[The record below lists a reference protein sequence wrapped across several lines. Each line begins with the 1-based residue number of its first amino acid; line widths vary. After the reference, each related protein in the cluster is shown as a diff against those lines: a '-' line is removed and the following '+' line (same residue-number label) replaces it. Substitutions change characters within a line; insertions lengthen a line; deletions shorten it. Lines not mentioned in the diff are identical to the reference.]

1 MIPNRCRRSQPQL
14 IMADNNK
21 TPKGQHR
28 PLKAAA
34 LGDKMTSYTST
45 SGGLSQKFGFAAFG
59 VVLVFALCLSVST
72 ATSAKEDDAP
82 AARRPISD
90 PLPNWTI
97 SASIAVAS
105 EWVGR
110 GISMTSESPAV
121 QANFEITNGWFYAG
135 VYGSNLEY
143 GATDTN
149 NDGVA
154 DSDGGNFE
162 SDWYA
167 GVRNKFAGIDFDI
180 GYFLYTYNNA
190 VDFGGDV
197 DMWEIRGIVSTQ
209 TAMGLKPSFTAY
221 YTPEYSYR
229 TGRNI
234 VLEAKAEQTLPEVGP
249 FTPIASV
256 LLGYNDNETGRV
268 RPDFWFWNAG
278 LTLGFAER
286 YAFDLRYWETDASDC
301 GKRTVF
307 QCDERIIARMT
318 AFIGE
323 PSAGEAAA
331 PAVFS
336 IDGLALSSNVAL
348 TSDYVDRG
356 LSQTDANPAVQ
367 GGFELTYRWL
377 YAGLWASNLDF
388 GGADPNGDG
397 IADSAVAPIE
407 IDWYGGARIKAG
419 ETEFDFG
426 VVYTSYPDAFLGMT
440 AVEFNYWELAAS
452 ASRPLVAGF
461 EAGVSIT
468 YSWDYRGETGETW
481 AYEATLERTLTQ
493 IGPFSPTIGGLVAF
507 NDGESNQGGSDY
519 WYWNS
524 GLELAFRERFA
535 VDLRY
540 WDTDLGGCDSAK
552 LFQCDE
558 RVVATLS
565 AEF

>member
-1 MIPNRCRRSQPQL
+1 
-14 IMADNNK
+14 MADKNK
-21 TPKGQHR
+21 PPDDKISAVMAVG
-28 PLKAAA
+28 
-34 LGDKMTSYTST
+34 LGDTMITHDNA
-45 SGGLSQKFGFAAFG
+45 SGGLSRRLGSAA
-59 VVLVFALCLSVST
+59 VSAVLALALSLSFS
-72 ATSAKEDDAP
+72 AQTSAAEAGASLYRTD
-82 AARRPISD
+82 D
-90 PLPNWTI
+90 PLPNWMI
-97 SASIAVAS
+97 SANIALAS

-110 GISMTSESPAV
+110 GISMTSEGPAV
-121 QANFEITNGWFYAG
+121 QVNLEITNGWFYAG
-135 VYGSNLEY
+135 VFGSNLEY
-143 GATDTN
+143 GAADTN

-167 GVRNKFAGIDFDI
+167 GARGTFSGIDIDI
-180 GYFLYTYNNA
+180 GYLLYTYNNA

-197 DMWEIRGIVSTQ
+197 DLWEIRGIVSTQ
-209 TAMGLKPSFTAY
+209 TKSGFKPSFTAF
-221 YTPEYSYR
+221 YTPEYSFR

-234 VLEAKAEQTLPEVGP
+234 ILEAKAEQTLPRVGP
-249 FTPIASV
+249 FTPTASAV
-256 LLGYNDNETGRV
+256 LGYNDNETGRV
-268 RPDFWFWNAG
+268 RPDFWFWSAG

-286 YAFDLRYWETDASDC
+286 YAFDLHYWNADASDC

-307 QCDERIIARMT
+307 QCDERVIARMT

-323 PSAGEAAA
+323 PSPTELAA
-331 PAVFS
+331 PELFS
-336 IDGLALSSNVAL
+336 IDGLALSSNLLL

-367 GGFELTYRWL
+367 GGFELAYRWL

-407 IDWYGGARIKAG
+407 IDWYGGARTNAG
-419 ETEFDFG
+419 ETEIDLG
-426 VVYTSYPDAFLGMT
+426 VVYTSYPDAFRGMP
-440 AVEFNYWELAAS
+440 AVDLDFWELVAS
-452 ASRPLVAGF
+452 ASRPLVAGI
-461 EAGVSIT
+461 EAGVSVT
-468 YSWDYRGETGETW
+468 YAWDYRGEVGENW
-481 AYEATLERTLTQ
+481 LFAVTLERALPRT
-493 IGPFSPTIGGLVAF
+493 GPFSPTIGGSVAF
-507 NDGESNQGGSDY
+507 NDGESNQGASDY
-519 WYWNS
+519 WFWNS
-524 GLELAFRERFA
+524 GIELAFRERFA